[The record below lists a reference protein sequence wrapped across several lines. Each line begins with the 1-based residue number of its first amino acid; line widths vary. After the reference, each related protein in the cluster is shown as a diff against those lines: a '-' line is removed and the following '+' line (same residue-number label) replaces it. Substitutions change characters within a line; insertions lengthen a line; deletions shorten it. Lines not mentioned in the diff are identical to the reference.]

1 MGTPAYRTRSG
12 PPPMGMMTPMV
23 KTLLIANTAIYLVLA
38 LAPDSFSA
46 ALVQLLGLVP
56 SEFLSGFKVWQIVT
70 YLFIHNPYGLEHIL
84 FNMLSLWM
92 FGTTIESVWGAQRF
106 LRYYLLCGVGAG
118 FFVVV
123 LSYVFGNPNVPTI
136 GASGAIY
143 ALLLAFGILFP
154 DATVFFSFLFPMK
167 ARYYVM
173 LMGAIVF
180 LSTMRSTGSRIS
192 HIAHLGGL
200 IVGYLYIKLGW
211 DRITARA
218 ARRGPGMVDSLRGQY
233 KEWRLRRARR
243 KFEVYMRKRGSGP
256 GDWTH

>member
-23 KTLLIANTAIYLVLA
+23 KTLLIINTAVYLVLA

-46 ALVQLLGLVP
+46 MIVQQFGLVP
-56 SEFLSGFKVWQIVT
+56 ADFLGSLKLWQIVS
-70 YLFIHNPYGLEHIL
+70 YQFIHNPFGLEHIL

-106 LRYYLLCGVGAG
+106 LRYYLACGVGAG
-118 FFVVV
+118 VFVIA
-123 LSYVFGNPNVPTI
+123 LSYVFGNPGVPTI

-143 ALLLAFGILFP
+143 GLLLAFGMLFP
-154 DATVFFSFLFPMK
+154 DATIFFSFLFPMK
-167 ARYYVM
+167 AKYYVM

-180 LSTMRSTGSRIS
+180 LTTLRSSGSRVS
-192 HIAHLGGL
+192 HVAHLGGL
-200 IVGYLYIKLGW
+200 VVGFLYIRFGW
-211 DRITARA
+211 DSKTARIS
-218 ARRGPGMVDSLRGQY
+218 RRGPGLTHSLQSRY
-233 KEWRLRRARR
+233 KEWKVQRAKR
-243 KFEVYMRKRGSGP
+243 KFEVYMKKRGSGP

>member
-23 KTLLIANTAIYLVLA
+23 KTLLIVNTAIYLVLA
-38 LAPDSFSA
+38 LAPDGFSNAVLNLFGLAPA
-46 ALVQLLGLVP
+46 AFLGEL
-56 SEFLSGFKVWQIVT
+56 KIWQIVT
-70 YLFIHNPYGLEHIL
+70 YLFLHNPFGFEHIL

-92 FGTTIESVWGAQRF
+92 FGTPIEGAWGSQRF
-106 LRYYLLCGVGAG
+106 LRYYLACGVGAG
-118 FFVVV
+118 VFVI
-123 LSYVFGNPNVPTI
+123 LLGYAIDNPRATTI

-143 ALLLAFGILFP
+143 ALLLAFGMLFP

-180 LSTMRSTGSRIS
+180 LSTMRSTGSRVS

-200 IVGYLYIKLGW
+200 VVGYLYIKFGW
-211 DRITARA
+211 DTRTARI
-218 ARRGPGMVDSLRGQY
+218 ARRGPGLLETLRARH

-243 KFEVYMRKRGSGP
+243 KFEVYMKKRGSGP

>member
-23 KTLLIANTAIYLVLA
+23 KLLLIANTAIYLLMA
-38 LAPDSFSA
+38 LAPESVAA
-46 ALVQLLGLVP
+46 ALIQAFGLVP
-56 SEFLSGFKVWQIVT
+56 AEFLGGLKVWQIVT

-106 LRYYLLCGVGAG
+106 LRYYILCGVGAG
-118 FFVVV
+118 VFVVV
-123 LSYVFGNPNVPTI
+123 LSHIFGNANVPTI

-143 ALLLAFGILFP
+143 ALLLAFGMLFP
-154 DATVFFSFLFPMK
+154 EATVFFSFLFPMK

-180 LSTMRSTGSRIS
+180 LSTMRSTGSRVS

-200 IVGYLYIKLGW
+200 VVGYLYIKFGW
-211 DRITARA
+211 DTRTARKS
-218 ARRGPGMVDSLRGQY
+218 RRGPGTLAALQGHY
-233 KEWRLRRARR
+233 KEWKLRRARR